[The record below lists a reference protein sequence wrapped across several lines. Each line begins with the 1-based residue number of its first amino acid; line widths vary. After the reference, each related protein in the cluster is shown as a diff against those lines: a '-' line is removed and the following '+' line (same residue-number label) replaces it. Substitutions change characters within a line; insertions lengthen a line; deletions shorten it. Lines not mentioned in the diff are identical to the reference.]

1 MKPPDLRAPSTR
13 RLSLLI
19 EEQQAASTVD
29 VIHLVTAHMSH
40 MSPHVPTHLG
50 HTGPSVQVHCP
61 VSTLSPPAALDVTR
75 LAECFINIVRR
86 LSRLARG
93 KHNLRSDEKTQ
104 SINIQRKVQPHT
116 KKRRYNRNPG
126 TFKYLA

>member
-19 EEQQAASTVD
+19 EEQQAAATVY
-29 VIHLVTAHMSH
+29 VIHLVTAHMSP
-40 MSPHVPTHLG
+40 MSPMFPHVPHAPPVHTHLG
-50 HTGPSVQVHCP
+50 HAGPGVQVHCP

-75 LAECFINIVRR
+75 LAKCVINIVWR

-93 KHNLRSDEKTQ
+93 EHNLRCEE
-104 SINIQRKVQPHT
+104 
-116 KKRRYNRNPG
+116 
-126 TFKYLA
+126 